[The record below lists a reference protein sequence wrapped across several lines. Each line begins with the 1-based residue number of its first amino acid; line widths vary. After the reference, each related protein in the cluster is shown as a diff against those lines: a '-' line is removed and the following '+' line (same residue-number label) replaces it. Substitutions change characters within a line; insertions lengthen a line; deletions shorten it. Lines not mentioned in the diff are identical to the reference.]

1 MLKLGDKVRLKV
13 AKQSVPIPFTDKRV
27 DIDTDQ
33 IHTVTQV
40 NNWDGK
46 VMYSCEIM
54 KTGLHGLPEQEFEL
68 VETSKIEPKFNIHD
82 AVVVR
87 INKTT
92 RVRNKFRKTNV
103 VSIGAQVPATIFGVG
118 LKGQDKSRID
128 YHVLLDDETIAYVTE
143 SDIELKDYT
152 LF

>member
-40 NNWDGK
+40 NTWGGN
-46 VMYSCEIM
+46 VMYSCELT
-54 KTGLHGLPEQEFEL
+54 KTGLHWLPEQEFEL
-68 VETSKIEPKFNIHD
+68 AEASTIETKFNLQD
-82 AVVVR
+82 AVIVR
-87 INKTT
+87 ITKTT
-92 RVRNKFRKTNV
+92 RVRNKCRKTNV
-103 VSIGAQVPATIFGVG
+103 VPIGARVPATIFGVG
-118 LKGQDKSRID
+118 LKGQDKSQID
-128 YHVLLDDETIAYVTE
+128 YHVLLDSETIAYVPE
-143 SDIELKDYT
+143 SDIERKDYT

>member
-1 MLKLGDKVRLKV
+1 M
-13 AKQSVPIPFTDKRV
+13 I
-27 DIDTDQ
+27 
-33 IHTVTQV
+33 
-40 NNWDGK
+40 
-46 VMYSCEIM
+46 SCEIM

-128 YHVLLDDETIAYVTE
+128 YHVLLDDETIAYVPE
-143 SDIELKDYT
+143 SDIERKDYS

>member
-40 NNWDGK
+40 NTWGGN
-46 VMYSCEIM
+46 VMYSCELT
-54 KTGLHGLPEQEFEL
+54 KTGLHWLPEQEFEL
-68 VETSKIEPKFNIHD
+68 VEASTTETKFNLQD
-82 AVVVR
+82 AVIVR
-87 INKTT
+87 ITKTT
-92 RVRNKFRKTNV
+92 RVRNKYRKTDV
-103 VSIGAQVPATIFGVG
+103 VPIGTRVPATIFGMG
-118 LKGQDKSRID
+118 LKGQDKSQID
-128 YHVLLDDETIAYVTE
+128 YHVLLDSETIAYVPE
-143 SDIELKDYT
+143 SDIELKDYS

>member
-33 IHTVTQV
+33 THTVTQV
-40 NNWDGK
+40 NTWDGK

-68 VETSKIEPKFNIHD
+68 VETSKIEPKFK
-82 AVVVR
+82 R
-87 INKTT
+87 
-92 RVRNKFRKTNV
+92 
-103 VSIGAQVPATIFGVG
+103 
-118 LKGQDKSRID
+118 
-128 YHVLLDDETIAYVTE
+128 
-143 SDIELKDYT
+143 
-152 LF
+152 